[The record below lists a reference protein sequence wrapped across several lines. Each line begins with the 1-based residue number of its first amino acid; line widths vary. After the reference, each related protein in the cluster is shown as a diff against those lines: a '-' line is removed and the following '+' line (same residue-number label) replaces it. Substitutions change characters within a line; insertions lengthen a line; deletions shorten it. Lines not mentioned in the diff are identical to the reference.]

1 MRSVSRF
8 VLLLFLSAEADS
20 TPTQFLD
27 TLYESGCR
35 FWDTANV
42 YGDSEELLGKW

>member
-1 MRSVSRF
+1 MKIASRCAT
-8 VLLLFLSAEADS
+8 VRIAEEADN
-20 TPTQFLD
+20 TPMQFLD
-27 TLYESGCR
+27 ALYESGCR